1 MAYLSGKKYSR
12 SRTDLIKK
20 AAGLAKVANIPAV
33 GQKGELIDRILHSD
47 YLDNAGINEF
57 EHIRDGE
64 LIALECTA
72 MNAGRSISFDDA
84 KNLANELI
92 KELADRQIPDHEA
105 IDVQLAREI
114 GVRPIP
120 VRKHSKAPD
129 SGYTP
134 AASEARPGKK
144 TVSEGRSKSASKK
157 AKSQKKESSSSDN
170 KPAKEAAAPE
180 SGYVRMEYR
189 AFDTNML
196 YINADNIYDKQTRRV
211 LKEAIADIVAVE
223 GPISQPALIR
233 TLVSVTGLGR
243 ASRQMTEYLDKL
255 IAQADVRI
263 TRQSGIRFLW
273 CKSMEPSSYMSY
285 RLRVQRD
292 PEDVCK
298 YELKNAV
305 CLLLQENGPMTKE
318 ELTKAL
324 VQLFGYSRS
333 SRKLEEGAAAAIRA
347 AKELKAIDI
356 DEKKRYF
363 LL

>member
-1 MAYLSGKKYSR
+1 
-12 SRTDLIKK
+12 
-20 AAGLAKVANIPAV
+20 
-33 GQKGELIDRILHSD
+33 
-47 YLDNAGINEF
+47 
-57 EHIRDGE
+57 
-64 LIALECTA
+64 
-72 MNAGRSISFDDA
+72 
-84 KNLANELI
+84 
-92 KELADRQIPDHEA
+92 
-105 IDVQLAREI
+105 
-114 GVRPIP
+114 
-120 VRKHSKAPD
+120 
-129 SGYTP
+129 
-134 AASEARPGKK
+134 
-144 TVSEGRSKSASKK
+144 
-157 AKSQKKESSSSDN
+157 
-170 KPAKEAAAPE
+170 
-180 SGYVRMEYR
+180 MEYR

-273 CKSMEPSSYMSY
+273 CK
-285 RLRVQRD
+285 
-292 PEDVCK
+292 

>member
-1 MAYLSGKKYSR
+1 MVKEEVSPLIYPDDDEIKALRFDALIFGIELAYLSGKKYSR
-12 SRTDLIKK
+12 GRTDLIKK

-134 AASEARPGKK
+134 AAS
-144 TVSEGRSKSASKK
+144 
-157 AKSQKKESSSSDN
+157 
-170 KPAKEAAAPE
+170 
-180 SGYVRMEYR
+180 
-189 AFDTNML
+189 
-196 YINADNIYDKQTRRV
+196 
-211 LKEAIADIVAVE
+211 
-223 GPISQPALIR
+223 
-233 TLVSVTGLGR
+233 
-243 ASRQMTEYLDKL
+243 
-255 IAQADVRI
+255 
-263 TRQSGIRFLW
+263 
-273 CKSMEPSSYMSY
+273 
-285 RLRVQRD
+285 
-292 PEDVCK
+292 
-298 YELKNAV
+298 
-305 CLLLQENGPMTKE
+305 
-318 ELTKAL
+318 
-324 VQLFGYSRS
+324 
-333 SRKLEEGAAAAIRA
+333 
-347 AKELKAIDI
+347 
-356 DEKKRYF
+356 
-363 LL
+363 

>member
-1 MAYLSGKKYSR
+1 
-12 SRTDLIKK
+12 
-20 AAGLAKVANIPAV
+20 
-33 GQKGELIDRILHSD
+33 
-47 YLDNAGINEF
+47 
-57 EHIRDGE
+57 
-64 LIALECTA
+64 
-72 MNAGRSISFDDA
+72 
-84 KNLANELI
+84 
-92 KELADRQIPDHEA
+92 
-105 IDVQLAREI
+105 
-114 GVRPIP
+114 
-120 VRKHSKAPD
+120 
-129 SGYTP
+129 
-134 AASEARPGKK
+134 
-144 TVSEGRSKSASKK
+144 
-157 AKSQKKESSSSDN
+157 
-170 KPAKEAAAPE
+170 
-180 SGYVRMEYR
+180 MEYR

-263 TRQSGIRFLW
+263 TRQSGVRFLW

-333 SRKLEEGAAAAIRA
+333 SRKLEEGSAAAIRA